1 MAMNTAMNTTM
12 SMQLFTA
19 LIYWVVVIVWL
30 AVLTTVA
37 VHYIRNPRIFGT
49 TRLLLLVIA
58 IDTFRNLV
66 ENIYFGLFFGG
77 QYGLFPAALA
87 QSLGNP
93 ALLVLPKLLNILS
106 GCLVLSLL
114 LMRWLPQAVSER
126 GRAEQLNADLEI
138 LATTDGLTSLLNRR
152 HFESLARV
160 EWARFQ
166 RYGRP
171 LSLLVLDIDKFKSV
185 NDRFGHDTGDLVI
198 KAVAHICK
206 STKRQPDVLAR
217 IGGEE
222 FVLLLPETDEDAA
235 GIAAERLRKA
245 VEEHPLSLPDGAT
258 LQVTI
263 SIGLAGAAL
272 SMASFEVLLKR
283 ADEALYEAKNSGRNR
298 VSRAPQLPDEE
309 KYRLAAE

>member
-1 MAMNTAMNTTM
+1 MN
-12 SMQLFTA
+12 MQLFTA

-30 AVLTTVA
+30 AVLTAVA

-49 TRLLLLVIA
+49 TRLLLLVVA

-77 QYGLFPAALA
+77 QYGLFPASVA

-93 ALLVLPKLLNILS
+93 SLLVLPKLLNILS
-106 GCLVLSLL
+106 GCLVLGLL

-126 GRAEQLNADLEI
+126 GRAEQLTADLEI

-152 HFESLARV
+152 HFESLSRV

-171 LSLLVLDIDKFKSV
+171 LSLLLLDIDKFKSV
-185 NDRFGHDTGDLVI
+185 NDRFGHDAGDLVI

-206 STKRQPDVLAR
+206 STKREPDVLAR

-222 FVLLLPETDEDAA
+222 FVLLLPETDETAA

-272 SMASFEVLLKR
+272 SMASFDVLLKR
-283 ADEALYEAKNSGRNR
+283 ADEALYEAKRTGRNK
-298 VSRAPQLPDEE
+298 VYRAPQVLTGAE
-309 KYRLAAE
+309 YQMAAE

>member
-1 MAMNTAMNTTM
+1 MNTTM
-12 SMQLFTA
+12 SMQLVTA
-19 LIYWVVVIVWL
+19 LIYWVVVLVWM

-37 VHYIRNPRIFGT
+37 IHYIRNPRIFGT

-66 ENIYFGLFFGG
+66 ESIYFGLFFGS
-77 QYGLFPAALA
+77 QYGLFPTAIM
-87 QSLGNP
+87 QVLGNP
-93 ALLVLPKLLNILS
+93 SLLVLPKLFNILS
-106 GCLVLSLL
+106 GCLVLGLL

-126 GRAEQLNADLEI
+126 GRSDQLTADLEI

-152 HFESLARV
+152 HFESLARA

-222 FVLLLPETDEDAA
+222 FAMLLPETDEDAA
-235 GIAAERLRKA
+235 GIAAERLRTS
-245 VEEHPLSLPDGAT
+245 VQEHPLTLPDGAT

-283 ADEALYEAKNSGRNR
+283 ADEALYEAKRTGRNK
-298 VSRAPQLPDEE
+298 VMRAPQILTGVE
-309 KYRLAAE
+309 YQAAAE

>member
-1 MAMNTAMNTTM
+1 
-12 SMQLFTA
+12 MQLITA

-30 AVLTTVA
+30 AVLTAVA

-77 QYGLFPAALA
+77 QYGLFPAAVT

-93 ALLVLPKLLNILS
+93 SLLVLPKLLNILS
-106 GCLVLSLL
+106 GCLVLGLL

-126 GRAEQLNADLEI
+126 GRADQLTADLEI

-171 LSLLVLDIDKFKSV
+171 LSLMLLDIDKFKSV
-185 NDRFGHDTGDLVI
+185 NDRFGHDAGDLVI

-206 STKRQPDVLAR
+206 STKREPDVLAR

-222 FVLLLPETDEDAA
+222 FVLLLPETDENSA

-245 VEEHPLSLPDGAT
+245 VQEHPLSLPDGAT

-272 SMASFEVLLKR
+272 SMASFEILLKR
-283 ADEALYEAKNSGRNR
+283 ADEALYEAKRTGRNK
-298 VSRAPQLPDEE
+298 VMRAPQVLTGIE
-309 KYRLAAE
+309 YQTAAE

>member
-1 MAMNTAMNTTM
+1 
-12 SMQLFTA
+12 MQLFTA

-30 AVLTTVA
+30 AVLSTVA

-49 TRLLLLVIA
+49 TRLLLLVVA

-77 QYGLFPAALA
+77 QYGLFPVAIT

-93 ALLVLPKLLNILS
+93 SLVVLPKLLNILS
-106 GCLVLSLL
+106 GCLVLVLL

-126 GRAEQLNADLEI
+126 GRSDRLTAELEL

-152 HFESLARV
+152 HFESLASA

-166 RYGRP
+166 RYSRP

-185 NDRFGHDTGDLVI
+185 NDRFGHDAGDLVI

-206 STKRQPDVLAR
+206 ATKRQPDVLAR

-222 FVLLLPETDEDAA
+222 FALLLPETDEAA
-235 GIAAERLRKA
+235 AEIAAERLRA
-245 VEEHPLSLPDGAT
+245 SVQDHPLPLPDGTT

-283 ADEALYEAKNSGRNR
+283 ADEALYEAKHSGRNK
-298 VSRAPQLPDEE
+298 VMRAPRILTGFQT
-309 KYRLAAE
+309 AAE

>member
-1 MAMNTAMNTTM
+1 MH
-12 SMQLFTA
+12 MQLITA
-19 LIYWVVVIVWL
+19 LIYWVAVAIWL
-30 AVLTTVA
+30 TVLTIVA

-49 TRLLLLVIA
+49 TRLLLLVVA

-66 ENIYFGLFFGG
+66 ENVYFGLFFGG
-77 QYGLFPAALA
+77 QYGLFSAKIATT
-87 QSLGNP
+87 LGNP
-93 ALLVLPKLLNILS
+93 YLLIQPKLFNIGS
-106 GCLVLSLL
+106 GCLVLGLL

-126 GRAEQLNADLEI
+126 GRSDQLTADLEI

-152 HFESLARV
+152 HFESLARA

-171 LSLLVLDIDKFKSV
+171 LSLMLLDIDKFKSV
-185 NDRFGHDTGDLVI
+185 NDRFGHDAGDLVI

-222 FVLLLPETDEDAA
+222 FVLLLPETDQASAEA
-235 GIAAERLRKA
+235 AAERLRTS
-245 VEEHPLSLPDGAT
+245 VQDHPLSLPDGAT
-258 LQVTI
+258 LRVTI
-263 SIGLAGAAL
+263 SIGIADAAL

-283 ADEALYEAKNSGRNR
+283 ADEALYEAKRTGRNK
-298 VSRAPQLPDEE
+298 VVRAPQMLTGVE
-309 KYRLAAE
+309 YQAAAE

>member
-1 MAMNTAMNTTM
+1 MY
-12 SMQLFTA
+12 MQLVTA
-19 LIYWVVVIVWL
+19 LIYWIAVAIWL
-30 AVLTTVA
+30 TVLTVVA

-49 TRLLLLVIA
+49 TRLLLLVVA

-66 ENIYFGLFFGG
+66 ENVYFGLFFGG
-77 QYGLFPAALA
+77 QYGLFSPKIAAT
-87 QSLGNP
+87 LGNP
-93 ALLVLPKLLNILS
+93 YLLIQPKLFNIVS
-106 GCLVLSLL
+106 GCLVLGLL

-126 GRAEQLNADLEI
+126 GRSDQLTADLEI
-138 LATTDGLTSLLNRR
+138 LATTDGLTTLLNRR

-171 LSLLVLDIDKFKSV
+171 LSLMLLDIDKFKSV

-217 IGGEE
+217 LGGEE
-222 FVLLLPETDEDAA
+222 FVLLLPETDEASA
-235 GIAAERLRKA
+235 EIAAERLRKA
-245 VEEHPLSLPDGAT
+245 VQDHPLSLPDGST

-263 SIGLAGAAL
+263 SIGLAGATL

-283 ADEALYEAKNSGRNR
+283 ADEALYEAKRTGRNK
-298 VSRAPQLPDEE
+298 VVTAPQILSEM
-309 KYRLAAE
+309 YQAAAE

>member
-1 MAMNTAMNTTM
+1 
-12 SMQLFTA
+12 MQLVTA
-19 LIYWVVVIVWL
+19 FIYWIAVLIWL
-30 AVLTTVA
+30 AVLTVVA

-49 TRLLLLVIA
+49 TRLLLFVVA
-58 IDTFRNLV
+58 IDTCSNLA

-93 ALLVLPKLLNILS
+93 SLLILPNILNVIS
-106 GCLVLSLL
+106 GCLVLGLL
-114 LMRWLPQAVSER
+114 LMRWLPQAIDER
-126 GRAEQLNADLEI
+126 GRSDQLTADLEV

-152 HFESLARV
+152 HFESLART

-171 LSLLVLDIDKFKSV
+171 LSLMLLDIDRFKSV

-217 IGGEE
+217 LGGEE
-222 FVLLLPETDEDAA
+222 FILLLPETDEASA
-235 GIAAERLRKA
+235 EVAAERLRKS
-245 VEEHPLSLPDGAT
+245 VEDHPLTLPGDTT

-263 SIGLAGAAL
+263 SIGIAGAKL

-283 ADEALYEAKNSGRNR
+283 ADKALYEAKRSGRNK
-298 VSRAPQLPDEE
+298 VIRAPTILSEV
-309 KYRLAAE
+309 KYQAAAE